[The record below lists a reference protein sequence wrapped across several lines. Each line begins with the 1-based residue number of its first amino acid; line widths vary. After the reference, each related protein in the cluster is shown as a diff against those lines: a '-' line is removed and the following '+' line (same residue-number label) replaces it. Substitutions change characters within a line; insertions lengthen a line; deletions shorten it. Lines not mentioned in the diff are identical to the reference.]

1 MRLNLLGRLF
11 ECLFVA
17 VFCFGDIFYSHNF
30 GLIQLVLACLRRY
43 GLSVE
48 CRKLAN
54 CLKYCELNL
63 IRSLLPYKDV
73 RMSYSKKES
82 ENSKRSVPQFH
93 KLMEMPVTARLVLG
107 ECRMDIEEILKLGQ
121 GSMLEL
127 STMVNEDLKLYIN
140 DAEIAKA
147 KSVMVGE
154 KLGAQIKEISSTEDR
169 LKDLTDLEKRP

>member
-1 MRLNLLGRLF
+1 M
-11 ECLFVA
+11 VA
-17 VFCFGDIFYSHNF
+17 VFCFGDIFF
-30 GLIQLVLACLRRY
+30 LIIIGLIQLVLACLRRY
-43 GLSVE
+43 GLRVE
-48 CRKLAN
+48 CKKIAN
-54 CLKYCELNL
+54 FLKCCELNL
-63 IRSLLPYKDV
+63 IRSYLPFKDSNDTK
-73 RMSYSKKES
+73 RES
-82 ENSKRSVPQFH
+82 ENSKKTVPQFH

-107 ECRMDIEEILKLGQ
+107 ECRMEIEEILKLGQ

-169 LKDLTDLEKRP
+169 LKDLTDLE

>member
-1 MRLNLLGRLF
+1 
-11 ECLFVA
+11 
-17 VFCFGDIFYSHNF
+17 
-30 GLIQLVLACLRRY
+30 
-43 GLSVE
+43 
-48 CRKLAN
+48 
-54 CLKYCELNL
+54 
-63 IRSLLPYKDV
+63 
-73 RMSYSKKES
+73 MSDTKKES

-127 STMVNEDLKLYIN
+127 NTMVNEDFKLYIN

-169 LKDLTDLEKRP
+169 LKDLTDLE

>member
-1 MRLNLLGRLF
+1 MRF
-11 ECLFVA
+11 FVLET
-17 VFCFGDIFYSHNF
+17 FFTLIINK
-30 GLIQLVLACLRRY
+30 LIQLVLACLRRY
-43 GLSVE
+43 GLRVE

-54 CLKYCELNL
+54 YLKYCELNL
-63 IRSLLPYKDV
+63 IRNYLQLKDG
-73 RMSYSKKES
+73 RMSNTKKE
-82 ENSKRSVPQFH
+82 NKNPKKVVPQFQ

-169 LKDLTDLEKRP
+169 LKDLTDLE

>member
-1 MRLNLLGRLF
+1 MPFGCGFLF
-11 ECLFVA
+11 WRHFFTL
-17 VFCFGDIFYSHNF
+17 III

-43 GLSVE
+43 GLRVE
-48 CRKLAN
+48 CRTLAN
-54 CLKYCELNL
+54 YLKYCELNL
-63 IRSLLPYKDV
+63 IRSYLPLKNG
-73 RMSYSKKES
+73 RMSDTKKE
-82 ENSKRSVPQFH
+82 NKNPKKVVPQFQ

-127 STMVNEDLKLYIN
+127 NTMVNEDFKLYIN

-169 LKDLTDLEKRP
+169 LKDLTDLE

>member
-1 MRLNLLGRLF
+1 MAGRLSAF
-11 ECLFVA
+11 WLQFFVLET
-17 VFCFGDIFYSHNF
+17 FFILIII

-43 GLSVE
+43 GLRVE

-54 CLKYCELNL
+54 YLKYCELNL
-63 IRSLLPYKDV
+63 IRSYLPFKDG
-73 RMSYSKKES
+73 RMSDTKKES
-82 ENSKRSVPQFH
+82 ENSKKTVPQFH

-127 STMVNEDLKLYIN
+127 STMVNEDLTLYIN

-169 LKDLTDLEKRP
+169 LKDLTDLE